1 MEIFDTHAHILD
13 KVYDEAVL
21 SPSSD
26 GAVNKVAAKTRR
38 DEILER
44 AARENFYIIESAL
57 NETEWSQ
64 AARLAAKQESKNLF
78 FTIGIHPHDA
88 SKYSAENKK
97 ISELIG
103 VMKDVFISNKN
114 IKRCLAIGEMGLDYH
129 YKDSSPSDQK
139 KIFRL
144 QVELALSSELS
155 APVVI
160 HCRDAYEDC
169 FEILKSY
176 SDRWRGVIHC
186 FSGDVN
192 EAERFLALGFYLGI
206 TCPVT
211 YPKSEKLKRVVAF
224 APTERLLTETDS
236 PYLPPSHLRGKVN
249 EPANVRFVIEEIA
262 RIKGI
267 SFEDAA
273 NATSINARRLF
284 GIESK

>member
-26 GAVNKVAAKTRR
+26 GAVDGVAAKTRR

-57 NETEWSQ
+57 NETEWNQ
-64 AARLAAKQESKNLF
+64 VARLAAKPGSKNLF

-186 FSGDVN
+186 FSGDVKI
-192 EAERFLALGFYLGI
+192 AEKLLNMGFYLSFTGI
-206 TCPVT
+206 VT
-211 YPKSEKLKRVVAF
+211 FKNNEKIKSVLKITPNSRILA
-224 APTERLLTETDS
+224 ETDS
-236 PYLPPSHLRGKVN
+236 PYLTPSPHRGKRN
-249 EPANVRFVIEEIA
+249 EPLFVKYIYQEIA
-262 RIKGI
+262 KIKEIDLSELVKII
-267 SFEDAA
+267 SENFK
-273 NATSINARRLF
+273 TIFS
-284 GIESK
+284 

>member
-13 KVYDEAVL
+13 KVYDEVAL
-21 SPSSD
+21 SPLSD
-26 GAVNKVAAKTRR
+26 GEHQIRTRR
-38 DEILER
+38 DEILAR

-57 NETEWSQ
+57 NDVEWEQVVRLASETEN
-64 AARLAAKQESKNLF
+64 KNLF

-88 SKYSAENKK
+88 TKYAGDDKK
-97 ISELIG
+97 ISVLIKR
-103 VMKDVFISNKN
+103 MKDIFISNKN
-114 IKRCLAIGEMGLDYH
+114 RCLAIGEMGLDYH
-129 YKDSSPSDQK
+129 YKNSLPSDQK
-139 KIFRL
+139 KIFKA
-144 QVELALSSELS
+144 QIELALSELS

-186 FSGDVN
+186 FSGGVN
-192 EAERFLALGFYLGI
+192 EAEKFLSLGFCLGI

-211 YPKSEKLKRVVAF
+211 YPKSEKLKKVVAF
-224 APTERLLTETDS
+224 APTERLLAETDS

-273 NATSINARRLF
+273 NATSVNARRLF
-284 GIESK
+284 GIESKR